1 MSVLVKNG
9 TLLDGKFDVLIEDGK
24 IKRIEIHGKID
35 ESEVQTVIDATG
47 KYVLPGL
54 VDAHCHLRDPGFE
67 YKEDIASGT
76 LSAARG
82 GFTSIACMPNTNPVI
97 DNASVVWY
105 IKERAQKEGLV
116 NVYPIG
122 AVSTGQNGEAL
133 SEMGDMKKAGI
144 VAVSDDGRPVKS
156 SGLMKKAMQYADML
170 DLRIISHCEDLALV
184 SDGVMNEGFNSTVMG
199 LKGIPSVSEDIMVA
213 RDVSLAEYLGVFVH
227 IAHVSTKGAVEIIR
241 QAKKR
246 GVKVTCETCPH
257 YFTLTDDAC
266 QGFNTLAKVNPP
278 LRSKTDKEA
287 IIEGLVDGTIDIIAT
302 DHAPHHVDE
311 KNVEFDKALNG
322 MVGFET
328 ALLLGLTYLV
338 EKGFLS
344 IGQLIEKLSLNPSR
358 MLGIDKGYIK
368 EGKDADLI
376 VVDLKERF
384 EVNVDSFSSKAK
396 NSPFGGMM
404 LSGKVCNTIVGGKL
418 CL

>member
-35 ESEVQTVIDATG
+35 ESEAQTVIDATG

-105 IKERAQKEGLV
+105 IKERAKKEGLV

-144 VAVSDDGRPVKS
+144 VAVSDDGRPIKS

-227 IAHVSTKGAVEIIR
+227 IAHVSTKGSVEIIR

-278 LRSKTDKEA
+278 LRSKIDKEA

-302 DHAPHHVDE
+302 DHAPHHFDE

-328 ALLLGLTYLV
+328 ALSLGLTYLV

-344 IGQLIEKLSLNPSR
+344 IGQLIEKLSLNPAR

-396 NSPFGGMM
+396 NSPFNGMM